1 MKRLLIS
8 NGGTTGKMMADLMRK
23 KLTQSEWAITVI
35 EKTGNIFINRD
46 FFSFLSDI
54 TAKRDIQTI

>member
-1 MKRLLIS
+1 
-8 NGGTTGKMMADLMRK
+8 MMADLMRK